1 VRDWTFFADDVEQFN
16 KETLRVCKKMKV
28 KINDL
33 HEVINRQ
40 GTDAHLERN
49 GYELNAKGLNLIAQA
64 IATEVQK
71 VI

>member
-1 VRDWTFFADDVEQFN
+1 
-16 KETLRVCKKMKV
+16 MKV

-40 GTDAHLERN
+40 GADAHLERN